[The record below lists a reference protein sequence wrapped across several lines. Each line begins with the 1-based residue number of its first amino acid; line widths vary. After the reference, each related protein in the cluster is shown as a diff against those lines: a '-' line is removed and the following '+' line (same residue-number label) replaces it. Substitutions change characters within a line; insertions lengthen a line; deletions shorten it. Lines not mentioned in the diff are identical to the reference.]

1 MAKINT
7 IHNTVLRILEQKPET
22 RADDW
27 LLILEVW
34 KEYVFTDISVE
45 SMFKHHI
52 EFGVPNFE
60 SIRRCRQKIQADN
73 PHLVDAEA
81 KAIRKAEEKEYRK
94 YALDIQ

>member
-1 MAKINT
+1 MARINT
-7 IHNTVLRILEQKPET
+7 IHNTVKRILEQKPET

-34 KEYVFTDISVE
+34 KEYTVTDISVE
-45 SMFKHHI
+45 CLFLHHV
-52 EFGVPNFE
+52 ELGVPNFE

-81 KAIRKAEEKEYRK
+81 KAIRKAEEKEYRN
-94 YALDIQ
+94 YALGV

>member
-1 MAKINT
+1 MSRINT

-34 KEYVFTDISVE
+34 KEYVITDISVE
-45 SMFKHHI
+45 CLFKHHI
-52 EFGVPNFE
+52 EFGVPSFE
-60 SIRRCRQKIQADN
+60 SIRRTRQKIQADN
-73 PHLVDAEA
+73 PHLVDDKA
-81 KAIRKAEEKEYRK
+81 KAIRKAEEREYRK